1 MGKILIPGS
10 GGGGVMSDELT
21 ATAGDVLK
29 GLLYVGKDTN
39 DEVGTGT
46 LELTG
51 NAAVGDV
58 ISGKTFYNTNA
69 KSRQTGTLALSGNIT
84 AQRVLSGYTGYATD
98 PKTKITGSIPSY
110 GGRTITPGTSNQVI
124 SVGNYISGNVT
135 IAGDGDLIAA
145 NIKKGK
151 NIFGVNGTCREFK
164 QSFVQA
170 TSSSSSKSYATWVPG
185 GNRSFYYL
193 TINPGFTPVGFVAVR
208 NNEPLDVT
216 YMYMEPSHTCAFI
229 NSASVHRAQIPPSS
243 FSMTSTNLEI
253 PVYTRNYA
261 YNVSIFGYA

>member
-39 DEVGTGT
+39 DEAGTGT

-51 NAAVGDV
+51 NAAAGDV

-69 KSRQTGTLALSGNIT
+69 KSRQTGTLALTGNIN

-124 SVGNYISGNVT
+124 SAGNYISGNVT
-135 IAGDGDLIAA
+135 IAGDADLVAA
-145 NIKKGK
+145 NIKNGK
-151 NIFGVNGTCREFK
+151 NIFGVNGTCKEFK
-164 QSFVQA
+164 QTFMTV
-170 TSSSSSKSYATWVPG
+170 TSSTSNKAFTNWVADQ
-185 GNRSFYYL
+185 SDYYYYL
-193 TINPGFTPVGFVAVR
+193 TINPGFTPVGFVAVK

-216 YMYMEPSHTCAFI
+216 YSYLAPGHICAFI
-229 NSASVHRAQIPPSS
+229 NAAGIHRAQIPLSTI
-243 FSMTSTNLEI
+243 SMTSTHLEI

-261 YNVSIFGYA
+261 YNVTLFGYV